1 MSYCVLQ
8 RAHMNKTIERDR
20 MADRTTFTFQTT
32 PEIKQR
38 LKNLAEV
45 TRRSKA
51 FLANE
56 AVEQYLAAEEEF
68 VAHVQ
73 EGISDA
79 DAGRSYT
86 SAEVKTHLHKHI
98 VEIAK
103 AKKTV

>member
-1 MSYCVLQ
+1 
-8 RAHMNKTIERDR
+8 
-20 MADRTTFTFQTT
+20 MAERTTFTFQTT
-32 PEIKQR
+32 PEIKHR
-38 LKNLAEV
+38 LTKLAEV

-73 EGISDA
+73 EGIADA

-86 SAEVKTHLHKHI
+86 SAEVKAHLHKRI
-98 VEIAK
+98 AKIAK
-103 AKKTV
+103 AKKTA

>member
-1 MSYCVLQ
+1 
-8 RAHMNKTIERDR
+8 MNKTIERDG

-38 LKNLAEV
+38 LTQLAAV

-68 VAHVQ
+68 VGSIQ
-73 EGISDA
+73 QGIEDA
-79 DAGRSYT
+79 DAGRSYST
-86 SAEVKTHLHKHI
+86 KEALESMTKRIDARAAASKS
-98 VEIAK
+98 
-103 AKKTV
+103 